1 MPKTGARSP
10 PVQLLAD
17 DAKQHNRGVAEILW
31 QQRIRRAERLAT
43 EHPFASQILAFYIQ
57 VARFQQELYQR
68 MERASA
74 AGNSENSGAHSP
86 AIVRRK
92 TQGEEQ
98 PSRRPSDRIDAGDT
112 NPGPPELPQLLARF
126 PAFLALV
133 EEQAPTRL
141 AQVARDL
148 GHAGSDS
155 WLGLLN
161 NFWSAPDQNPEPRPE
176 LNEFLALAFLQ
187 PYAEFVRGRVP
198 LHLQNYTYALCPF
211 CSRKPVMGV
220 LRPLGDG
227 AKRNLLC
234 GFCLCEWEFRR
245 IVCPGCDEKDHAKLP
260 VYTAEEFP
268 YIRVECC
275 DACHTYIKSID
286 LSKNGL
292 ADPLVDE
299 LASVPL
305 DLWAQEHGYAKLHP
319 NLLGM

>member
-1 MPKTGARSP
+1 MQPTR
-10 PVQLLAD
+10 QL
-17 DAKQHNRGVAEILW
+17 
-31 QQRIRRAERLAT
+31 
-43 EHPFASQILAFYIQ
+43 
-57 VARFQQELYQR
+57 
-68 MERASA
+68 
-74 AGNSENSGAHSP
+74 
-86 AIVRRK
+86 
-92 TQGEEQ
+92 
-98 PSRRPSDRIDAGDT
+98 SDQYDAGAT
-112 NPGPPELPQLLARF
+112 NSGPPELPQLMGSF

-133 EEQAPTRL
+133 EKQAPARL

-155 WLGLLN
+155 WLDLLN
-161 NFWSAPDQNPEPRPE
+161 NLWFAPDQNPEPRPE